1 MRTVYVVCH
10 PEASHHVDDVVGGWH
25 DSELTA
31 LGRAH
36 AASIAAAVREL
47 VPSDTTVG
55 LYSSD
60 LKRAMAVAERIGDVL
75 DVPAASD
82 PGLRE
87 KSYGAAEGRPQTWL
101 EERFVPPPATGN
113 RMDHFE
119 GIEGAET
126 KREFAERIYAAL
138 ARVLDGSGE
147 HVVIVT
153 HGFALTF
160 VVAAWIGMP
169 IDALG
174 YINLR
179 SSAGSITVLRE
190 DDYFHNR
197 QLVSLNN
204 VGHLE

>member
-1 MRTVYVVCH
+1 MRTVYVVVH

-36 AASIAAAVREL
+36 AAHIAAALGEL
-47 VPSDTTVG
+47 VPQDRTVE

-60 LKRAMAVAERIGDVL
+60 LKRAMAVAERIADVL
-75 DVPAASD
+75 DVATVSD

-101 EERFVPPPATGN
+101 EERFVPPPAKGN

-119 GIEGAET
+119 GIEGSET
-126 KREFAERIYAAL
+126 KREFAERIYEAL
-138 ARVLDGSGE
+138 DKALNSSAE

-160 VVAAWIGMP
+160 VVTAWVGMP

-174 YINLR
+174 YVSFR
-179 SSAGSITVLRE
+179 SSSGSITVLRE
-190 DDYFHNR
+190 DDFFHNR
-197 QLVSLNN
+197 QVVSLNS
-204 VGHLE
+204 VAHLE

>member
-1 MRTVYVVCH
+1 MRTVYVVVH

-25 DSELTA
+25 DSELTE

-36 AASIAAAVREL
+36 AARIAAAMRDL
-47 VPSDTTVG
+47 VPEDTTVE

-60 LKRAMAVAERIGDVL
+60 LRRTMEVAERIAEVL
-75 DVPAASD
+75 DVPAVSD

-101 EERFVPPPATGN
+101 EQRFIPPPTKGN

-119 GIEGAET
+119 GIEGSET
-126 KREFAERIYAAL
+126 KREFAERIYEAL
-138 ARVLDGSGE
+138 DKALDGSAE

-160 VVAAWIGMP
+160 VVAAWVGMP

-174 YINLR
+174 YVNLR
-179 SSAGSITVLRE
+179 SSSGSITVLRE
-190 DDYFHNR
+190 DDFFHNR
-197 QLVSLNN
+197 QLVSLNS
-204 VGHLE
+204 VAHLE